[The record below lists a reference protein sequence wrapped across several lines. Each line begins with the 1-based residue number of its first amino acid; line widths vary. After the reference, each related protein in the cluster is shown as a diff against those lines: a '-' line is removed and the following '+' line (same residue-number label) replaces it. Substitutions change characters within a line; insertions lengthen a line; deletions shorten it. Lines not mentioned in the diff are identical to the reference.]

1 MQLKIEKYD
10 YEGRGIA
17 YENNMV
23 VFVPEALKGEVV
35 DCEIVKTNKH
45 YKIAK
50 VLEVIKSSPLR
61 KKSFCPFSSL
71 CGGCTLDI
79 CDVEH
84 GLKIKTEGLK
94 DLFFKN
100 GLDIKDFKIVANPEP
115 LYYRNKISLIVK
127 NGEFGFQKENT
138 HEFVSI
144 KKCYLAQPVINE
156 ILDCFAYFSF
166 LNGKLTIRTNNNHK
180 VLIIIETK
188 DKVNINPK
196 LYEKPISGL
205 IINNKV
211 IYGKNFLEEQRSEF
225 YQINYDSFF
234 QVNPYVSNLIVQK
247 LLSFL
252 NPQDIVLDLY
262 CGVGFFTFPM
272 ARKVIK
278 VVGIE
283 VVANAI
289 KNAKEAQKV
298 NKLANITFYQGRVEN
313 MIDKQKEKFTKVVVD
328 PPRSGLDKKTKE
340 YLLQQAFSE
349 IIYISCNPLTLV
361 RDLKDLQSK
370 YQITFLEGYDMFTF
384 TKHVES
390 FCVLSLR

>member
-23 VFVPEALKGEVV
+23 VFVPEALKGEIV
-35 DCEIVKTNKH
+35 DCEIVKTSKH

-50 VLEVIKSSPLR
+50 VLEVIKPSPLR

-79 CDVEH
+79 CDVANS
-84 GLKIKTEGLK
+84 LKIKTEGLK
-94 DLFFKN
+94 DLFLKN

-127 NGEFGFQKENT
+127 NGEFGFQRENT

-144 KKCYLAQPVINE
+144 KKCYLAQPIINE
-156 ILDCFAYFSF
+156 ILDCFDYFSF
-166 LNGKLTIRTNNNHK
+166 LNGKLTIRTNNEHK

-211 IYGKNFLEEQRSEF
+211 IYGKSFLEEQRSEF
-225 YQINYDSFF
+225 YQISYDSFF

-247 LLSFL
+247 LLNFL
-252 NPQDIVLDLY
+252 NPKDIVLDLY

-289 KNAKEAQKV
+289 KSAKEVQKV

-313 MIDKQKEKFTKVVVD
+313 IIDKLNEKFTKVVVD

-340 YLLQQAFSE
+340 YLLQQAFSK

-361 RDLKDLQSK
+361 RDLKEFQSK

-384 TKHVES
+384 TKHVECL
-390 FCVLSLR
+390 CVLNLK